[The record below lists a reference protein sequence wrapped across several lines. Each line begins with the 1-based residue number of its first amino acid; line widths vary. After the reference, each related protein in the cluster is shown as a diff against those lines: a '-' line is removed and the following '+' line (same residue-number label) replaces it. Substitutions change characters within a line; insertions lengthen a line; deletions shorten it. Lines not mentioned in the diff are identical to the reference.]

1 MDAIFGFSMKIWER
15 NVYIAMT
22 YSGGKVLLICVMNI
36 LEHNLFI
43 TNLLSDGK
51 YTAEKEEYSYQNL
64 ERETLYRNSNGQTF
78 QIETWNSIGQLNKIC
93 QIGKGGKQNDLNA
106 SDRGNFI
113 LKDKGFDYV
122 LWIKKV
128 FWLFTTNNEGLRS

>member
-1 MDAIFGFSMKIWER
+1 
-15 NVYIAMT
+15 MT

-51 YTAEKEEYSYQNL
+51 YTAEKEEYSYRNL

-78 QIETWNSIGQLNKIC
+78 QIET
-93 QIGKGGKQNDLNA
+93 
-106 SDRGNFI
+106 
-113 LKDKGFDYV
+113 
-122 LWIKKV
+122 
-128 FWLFTTNNEGLRS
+128 